1 MHCSG
6 RSTEHVR
13 REVAA
18 RQPGG
23 DDVGA
28 VPAGKHHQ
36 PGAHLRHA
44 LPQVLMRVEQEQ
56 KVTEDTRICA
66 EQDVVAQK
74 YAAHILQV
82 NSVWAS
88 IIHAIVFVCYVLI

>member
-6 RSTEHVR
+6 QSTEHVR

-56 KVTEDTRICA
+56 KV
-66 EQDVVAQK
+66 
-74 YAAHILQV
+74 
-82 NSVWAS
+82 WAS
-88 IIHAIVFVCYVLI
+88 IIHAVVFVCYVLNLLLLPVVHRSQLICTNLVILFIFNAN